1 MFSCIICLDTL
12 KGPVALPCGHVFCY
26 GCIERI
32 VTTIK
37 PFTSQHCCPSC
48 RRPYT
53 ISTVDPS
60 MVPDHLQ
67 PYIFAPI
74 RRLYLDLSPSPPPAN
89 SEASTSQHRA
99 PVPVPSETDTV
110 KAENLALRAHV
121 EMWKRRAEVHSAA
134 NLGLVNL
141 AKMARDY
148 AVNLKH
154 ERDVMER
161 EMRELRRRLGE
172 DAGSVFDIADI
183 ACCSC

>member
-12 KGPVALPCGHVFCY
+12 KAPVALPCGHVFCY
-26 GCIERI
+26 SCIERI

-53 ISTVDPS
+53 ISTIDPS

-74 RRLYLDLSPSPPPAN
+74 RRLYLDLSLSPPPKP
-89 SEASTSQHRA
+89 SQPHP
-99 PVPVPSETDTV
+99 PVPVPSESQTL

-148 AVNLKH
+148 AVTLKR
-154 ERDVMER
+154 ERDAMEN
-161 EMRELRRRLGE
+161 ELSALKRRLGE
-172 DAGSVFDIADI
+172 
-183 ACCSC
+183 